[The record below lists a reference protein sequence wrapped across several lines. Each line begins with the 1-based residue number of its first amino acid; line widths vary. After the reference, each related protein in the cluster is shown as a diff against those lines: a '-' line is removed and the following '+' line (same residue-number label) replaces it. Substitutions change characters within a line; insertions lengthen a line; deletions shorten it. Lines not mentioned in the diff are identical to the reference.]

1 MIPQNYNKH
10 SFIHFYCASQVR
22 HTSKQICSD
31 LNKITLTSLIGFSWN
46 LVGTMTSEWTI
57 SGKKMNLPVTG
68 IDNRCYV
75 CCLACHV
82 FSVCQT
88 TAVHCFS
95 ETLSVVT
102 FTDLLN
108 IIIKFYDG
116 LESNKSEAL
125 IWGRR

>member
-1 MIPQNYNKH
+1 M
-10 SFIHFYCASQVR
+10 
-22 HTSKQICSD
+22 
-31 LNKITLTSLIGFSWN
+31 LNSVSLIIIIVHFS
-46 LVGTMTSEWTI
+46 LHII
-57 SGKKMNLPVTG
+57 SCQQFNK
-68 IDNRCYV
+68 
-75 CCLACHV
+75 LAV
-82 FSVCQT
+82 
-88 TAVHCFS
+88 VHCFS